1 MIKVYGSW
9 CIRKLG
15 WLTEFHATLRS
26 SSNFSFFILLLRVP
40 FPLPNSNEYGIT
52 KDLRLFF
59 FFSKYFTNIFRVFL
73 NHLYPVSML
82 ENLSIDQRFPRYI
95 YACSDKWR
103 QKRRVFRETSY
114 FFLSLS
120 PDIPIC
126 NGRKENLVGCRT
138 LKP

>member
-59 FFSKYFTNIFRVFL
+59 FLFKIL
-73 NHLYPVSML
+73 H
-82 ENLSIDQRFPRYI
+82 EYI
-95 YACSDKWR
+95 SCIS
-103 QKRRVFRETSY
+103 QS
-114 FFLSLS
+114 SLS
-120 PDIPIC
+120 SFDV
-126 NGRKENLVGCRT
+126 RKLIDRPKISKIYLC
-138 LKP
+138 L